1 VYGATAE
8 EDEDIDIYY

>member
-8 EDEDIDIYY
+8 EDEDIEIYY